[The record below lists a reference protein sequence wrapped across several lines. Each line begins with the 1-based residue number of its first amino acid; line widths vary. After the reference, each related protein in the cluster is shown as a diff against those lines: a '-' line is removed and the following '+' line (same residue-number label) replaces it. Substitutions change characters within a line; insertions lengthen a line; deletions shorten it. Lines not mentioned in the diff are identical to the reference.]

1 LEDSFW
7 LGEDEYRKEKVP
19 LLPKRAKTNQDNTFV
34 SLGLMNA
41 ISHIKIVDS

>member
-34 SLGLMNA
+34 KEFSTRFLVGL
-41 ISHIKIVDS
+41 S